1 MKTNHLENDN
11 FMKLLVDDIYVCYKI
26 FGTDFSKMF
35 ITARQRSQGNQN
47 TYTPTSSDI
56 TENKNINKPLKLN
69 RSQTICC
76 GDNNTYFNH
85 KPLETLIKKS
95 KSDDVELEL
104 EIGQLK
110 FEDNNLDTT
119 TPHIFGEIN
128 DNPYATPKIVK
139 LMRNVSS
146 RL

>member
-1 MKTNHLENDN
+1 
-11 FMKLLVDDIYVCYKI
+11 MKLLVDDIYVCYKI

-56 TENKNINKPLKLN
+56 TENNNNNKNKPLKLN

-76 GDNNTYFNH
+76 GDNNTYFNN
-85 KPLETLIKKS
+85 KPLETLIKNS
-95 KSDDVELEL
+95 NFDDLELGL

-119 TPHIFGEIN
+119 TPHVFGEIN

-146 RL
+146 LL